1 MEFDL
6 FEVVRSIFLISQYAK
21 ELSGDGRPW

>member
-6 FEVVRSIFLISQYAK
+6 FEVVKPIFLISQYAK
-21 ELSGDGRPW
+21 ELSGDERPW